1 EPDALRLFHPMP
13 GVMKKMVNRV
23 ANVLPEGVRGKSF
36 LERGSTPLSER
47 YIGNAKMFEEN
58 EKEKLLTTY
67 YQNEHYQKITKP
79 FYQNVKRDNPVN
91 QMQYIDI
98 QTWLRGDILLKA
110 DKMTMANAL
119 ELRVPFLD
127 KEVFNVA
134 REIPVHEKIA
144 D

>member
-1 EPDALRLFHPMP
+1 
-13 GVMKKMVNRV
+13 MKKMVNRV

-79 FYQNVKRDNPVN
+79 FYQNVKR
-91 QMQYIDI
+91 
-98 QTWLRGDILLKA
+98 
-110 DKMTMANAL
+110 
-119 ELRVPFLD
+119 
-127 KEVFNVA
+127 
-134 REIPVHEKIA
+134 
-144 D
+144 